1 MKAIYLGL
9 FLFIGAMFS
18 SCESITMIQSA
29 PEGAKV
35 YMDGQM
41 VGTTPHLHKDEKIIF
56 SKTSF
61 RLEKEGYEPYR
72 FILNRNEEP
81 EVGAIVG
88 GFFTGGITWLWSLGY
103 TPERTFELVP
113 SGPAQPGKYPDPLKG
128 MADKLRLLK
137 ELYDEGILTQEE
149 YEQRKKKILEE
160 HE

>member
-1 MKAIYLGL
+1 MKSFYTLLAL
-9 FLFIGAMFS
+9 FFGVLFP
-18 SCESITMIQSA
+18 SCESITMIQSV

-41 VGTTPHLHKDEKIIF
+41 VGTTPHLHKDEKFVF

-61 RLEKEGYEPYR
+61 RLEKEGYESYR
-72 FILNRNEEP
+72 FTLNRNEEP

-103 TPERTFELVP
+103 TPERTFELIP
-113 SGPAQPGKYPDPLKG
+113 AGPASPDKRPNNIQG
-128 MADKLRLLK
+128 MAEKLRVLK
-137 ELYDEGILTQEE
+137 ELYDEGILTQQE

>member
-1 MKAIYLGL
+1 MKTIYLG
-9 FLFIGAMFS
+9 FILFIGALFS
-18 SCESITMIQSA
+18 SCESITMIQSV
-29 PEGAKV
+29 PEGARV

-41 VGTTPHLHKDEKIIF
+41 VGTTPHLHKDEKIVF
-56 SKTSF
+56 SKTAF
-61 RLEKEGYEPYR
+61 RLEMEGYEPYWY
-72 FILNRNEEP
+72 ILNRNEEP
-81 EVGAIVG
+81 EIGAIVG

-113 SGPAQPGKYPDPLKG
+113 LSADAPAKKSNNIQG
-128 MADKLRLLK
+128 MAEKLRLLK